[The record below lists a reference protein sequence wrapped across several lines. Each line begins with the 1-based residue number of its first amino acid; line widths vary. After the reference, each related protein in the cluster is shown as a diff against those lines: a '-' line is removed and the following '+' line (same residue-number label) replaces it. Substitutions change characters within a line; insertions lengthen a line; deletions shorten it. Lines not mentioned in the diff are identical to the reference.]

1 MTTEAVPQGG
11 KKFPEEP
18 VYTGGAARMSGDC
31 RIEPAAGRTFPVM
44 APAALSGSAIS
55 MLGCLVPS
63 FPVAWASSIAPC
75 FPVAWASSIAPV
87 FSGGRV
93 DFPGAEFSGGQVDFS
108 RAEFSGSDVRSP
120 SAQFLGGTVSFLG
133 AQFLGGMVDF
143 SDADDWSSPP
153 AFSWTG
159 TPPPSVK
166 LPGRIEPA
174 EDSAP

>member
-31 RIEPAAGRTFPVM
+31 RIEPGRRPDLPSHGPRGLERLCDKHAG
-44 APAALSGSAIS
+44 LSGAE
-55 MLGCLVPS
+55 
-63 FPVAWASSIAPC
+63 FSSGVGFFYRAV
-75 FPVAWASSIAPV
+75 FSGGRVNFSGTR